1 MMNISQESM
10 PRELPTEETNSLVNT
25 PEMEGYK
32 QTKLG
37 WIPVDWEVKLLGEFF
52 EFKNGL
58 NKGKEFFGYGTPII
72 NYMDVNKKD
81 SLRLDDIKGKVSL
94 SESEIQRFNIKKGD
108 VFFTRTSETIDEIAY
123 STVLIEDVK
132 EGVFSGFVLRAR
144 PRKLGELD
152 INFTRYCFST
162 HIARKEIISKSTF
175 TTRALTNGRFL
186 SDVNLL
192 IPPLPEQQKIAQIL
206 STWDKAIAL
215 QEKLITEKQ
224 ALKKGLMQELLT
236 GKKRFPGF
244 DEEWEEVKIK
254 EIATTFSGGTPS
266 SKKKEYY
273 NGNIPWL
280 KSGELNKG
288 IIEKTEGYISELGL
302 ENSSAKIV
310 EVDTILIA
318 MYGATAGVCAITKI
332 QGAINQAVLAINLT
346 EEDDNFFIYQLL
358 RMKMPNIVHRMVQGG
373 QPNLSGGIVNS
384 VKLKLPKTKEQQK
397 IAAVLSNFDT
407 ELEHLEDHKN
417 ALIAQKRGLMQQL
430 LTGEKRV
437 EITDY
442 EKRKN

>member
-1 MMNISQESM
+1 MNS
-10 PRELPTEETNSLVNT
+10 EETLVENK
-25 PEMEGYK
+25 PLKKEGYK
-32 QTKLG
+32 KTKLG
-37 WIPVDWEVKLLGEFF
+37 WIPEEWEVTKLEELG
-52 EFKNGL
+52 EFKNGINKSKDDFGFGVPFINLMDVFGKPVLTKDKWSLVNASPKEIESYSL
-58 NKGKEFFGYGTPII
+58 NKG
-72 NYMDVNKKD
+72 DVLFIRSSVK
-81 SLRLDDIKGKVSL
+81 L
-94 SESEIQRFNIKKGD
+94 SG
-108 VFFTRTSETIDEIAY
+108 VGLTS
-123 STVLIEDVK
+123 VVK
-132 EGVFSGFVLRAR
+132 EGVSGTVYSGFLIRFR
-144 PRKLGELD
+144 PYHKSIFDNNYLQ
-152 INFTRYCFST
+152 YCFYENAFR
-162 HIARKEIISKSTF
+162 HRLISKSTSSAN
-175 TTRALTNGRFL
+175 TNINQNSLKQLQLAL
-186 SDVNLL
+186 
-192 IPPLPEQQKIAQIL
+192 PPLPEQRKIADIL
-206 STWDKAIAL
+206 STWDKAIVK
-215 QEKLITEKQ
+215 QEQLITQKQ

-236 GKKRFPGF
+236 GKKRFRGF
-244 DEEWEEVKIK
+244 EEEWEEVRIS

-373 QPNLSGGIVNS
+373 QPNLSGGIINS